1 MDAVTPHPFAFPDGA
16 LADLK
21 ARLAATRWPERE
33 TVDGWQ
39 QGAPL
44 ERVQA
49 LCAHWRDRHDWRAC
63 EARLNALNPCMTE
76 IDGLDIHFLHVRS
89 PEPDATPLILTH
101 GWPGS
106 VIEFLDVVGP
116 LSDPRAHGGDAAEAF
131 HLVIPSLPGFG
142 LSGKPR
148 ETGWGVQRIAGAW
161 IALMKRLGYDRFMAQ
176 GGDWGSAVTHA
187 IGASGDPAVT
197 GIHVNMVVAGPAEDQ
212 TGDLTEAEK
221 AAIAAGR
228 YYQEWGNGYAVLQ
241 STRPQTIGY
250 ALTDSPAGQASWI
263 YEKFGDWT
271 DRGEGEGGGDGS
283 GAPEAALS
291 IDRMLDNITLYWLSA
306 TAASSARL
314 YWESFRTFAGDAV
327 TIPVGCS
334 IFPREIMRPS
344 RRWAERRYP
353 QIVHWGEPARGG
365 HFAAFEQPALFV
377 EEVRATR
384 RALP

>member
-1 MDAVTPHPFAFPDGA
+1 MATVTPHPFAFTDSA

-21 ARLAATRWPERE
+21 TRLAATRWPERE
-33 TVDGWQ
+33 PVDGWQ

-44 ERVQA
+44 DRVRA
-49 LCAHWRDRHDWRAC
+49 LCDHWRDRHDWRAC
-63 EARLNALNPCMTE
+63 EARLNALDPSMTG

-89 PEPDATPLILTH
+89 PEPDAMPLILTH

-106 VIEFLDVVGP
+106 VIEFLETVGP
-116 LSDPRAHGGDAAEAF
+116 LSDPRAHGGDARDAF
-131 HLVIPSLPGFG
+131 HLVIPSLPGYG

-148 ETGWGVQRIAGAW
+148 ETGWGVPRIARAW
-161 IALMKRLGYDRFMAQ
+161 ITLMKRLGYDRFMAQ
-176 GGDWGSAVTHA
+176 GGDWGSAVTNA
-187 IGASGDPAVT
+187 IGASGDPAVL
-197 GIHVNMVVAGPAEDQ
+197 GIHLNMVVAGPAEDQ
-212 TGDLTEAEK
+212 VGDLTEAEK

-250 ALTDSPAGQASWI
+250 ALTDSPVGQAAWI

-271 DRGEGEGGGDGS
+271 DHGGDGL
-283 GAPEAALS
+283 GAPEPALS
-291 IDRMLDNITLYWLSA
+291 IDRMLDNITLYWLTA

-314 YWESFRTFAGDAV
+314 YWESFRQFAGDPV

-353 QIVHWGEPARGG
+353 NIVHWNELPRGG
-365 HFAAFEQPALFV
+365 HFAAFEQPASFV
-377 EEVRATR
+377 DEVRATR